1 MKRLLTLI
9 IGLLL
14 CSASYSQQ
22 YMYMTVNYSN
32 PSHCCVGVIARYI
45 KYTGVVSAGTA
56 YSNVLAYPG
65 IYPCSATSQVLRFPY
80 DTTIV
85 VTRLTTSIGLPTDS
99 LCTCGTL
106 FICNTH
112 INVYHNPVITIPWCW
127 DGTGVPNY
135 WYMTNGFFI
144 PCDWSNNPPCG
155 APVYNPVDDTTK
167 IPNGYHGQVFG
178 VGDSINVPSSI
189 NDVVLPNK
197 KVIRITDE
205 LGRESKP
212 EPNKLYIYTY
222 SDGTV
227 ERKIIIKD

>member
-32 PSHCCVGVIARYI
+32 PSHCCVGITARYI
-45 KYTGVVSAGTA
+45 KYTGVISSNNA

-85 VTRLTTSIGLPTDS
+85 VTRLTTSIGFPTDS

-167 IPNGYHGQVFG
+167 IPNGYYGQVFG
-178 VGDSINVPSSI
+178 VLDSTNTSNLIDEVSLPEKKIVRIIDETGRDSKPI
-189 NDVVLPNK
+189 PNK
-197 KVIRITDE
+197 I
-205 LGRESKP
+205 LF
-212 EPNKLYIYTY
+212 YIY
-222 SDGTV
+222 SDGSFEKVITI
-227 ERKIIIKD
+227 E